1 MGGNEMEPKTNLK
14 SRELRQG
21 VVVFLTLALLT
32 AIEYVIGVNEI
43 GVVFLWVIAL
53 IKAASVI
60 WFFMHIFRVFSP
72 EKGEHS

>member
-1 MGGNEMEPKTNLK
+1 MDAKNNLK

-21 VVVFLTLALLT
+21 VMVFLTLAVLT

-43 GVVFLWVIAL
+43 GVVFLWIIAL

-60 WFFMHIFRVFSP
+60 WFFMHVFRVINP
-72 EKGEHS
+72 DEGEHS